1 LKQHPRRELLERS
14 LRERVLVFDG
24 ATGTWL
30 QDRDLGP
37 EDFGG
42 PDLEGCN
49 ENLLAVRPEL
59 VRAMHDDYLRAG
71 ADIIETNSFGA
82 TSLVLA
88 EYDLQDQ
95 ALELNRLAAR
105 IAREAA
111 EAASTEEK
119 PRFVAGSMGPTTKTL
134 SVVGG
139 ATFEQ
144 MLETY
149 REQALG
155 LIEGGAD
162 LLLLETV
169 QDTLNVKAGLLGIER
184 AQEQAGLRLPLGI
197 SCTIEPTGTML
208 AGQDVEAFWTSI
220 RHAQPLFVGLN
231 CSTGPSFMTDHVRTL
246 AGISEAFTSCYPNAG
261 LPDEDGLYHE
271 SPEQLAAKLRDFI
284 ERGWLNLIGGCCGT
298 TEDHVRCMSEA
309 VKGLRPRVPKGRS
322 LTTVS
327 GLEAVSFLPENRPL
341 LVGERTNVIGSRRF
355 KRLVAS
361 EDWDSAAEIGRR
373 QVRGGA
379 QVIDVCV
386 ADPDRDEKTDM
397 VALLSRLVRKIKAPL
412 MIDTTDPEVLEAALR
427 LSQGKAIVNSINL
440 EDGLDRFDEV
450 CPLLR
455 RYGAAVVVGCIDED
469 PVQGMA
475 VTRQRKLEIAGRAR
489 ELLTSQYG
497 IPEEDLIFDPLVF
510 PCGTGDEAYRGSA
523 AETIEGVRLIKKA
536 FPNCTTVL
544 GVSNVSF
551 GLPAAARE
559 VVNSVFLHDCTK
571 AGLDLAIVN
580 TERIERYASIN
591 EDERKLAEDLLYDR
605 SDDAITAIAA
615 HFRDRKTAVQAEPL
629 AGLPLDERIA
639 RHVIEGIQ
647 EGVVDALEEART
659 DRSPLEIINGPLM
672 DGMDEVGRLF
682 NANELIVA
690 EVLQSAE
697 VMKTS
702 VTFLEQFMEQSESA
716 DRGKIL
722 LATVKGDVHDI
733 GKNLVEIILSNN
745 GYRVVNLGIKVLSSV
760 LVQAAQEHDPDAI
773 GLSGLLVKSTREMLL
788 TARDLKDA
796 GITVPVL
803 VGGAALSRRFART
816 RIAPEYDGLVVY
828 CKDATEGLS
837 SMRRLLDEEK
847 LAGLEEELRA
857 ESAQLLA
864 ATAKKAAA
872 QPTQAPAP
880 FEGRSPA
887 LRGDVGVPQPP
898 DLKRHVE
905 KGVHPDEVLPFLN
918 EQVLY
923 GRHLGLRGHV
933 GRLFEA
939 GDEKALDLKRKVEA
953 VRERAV
959 ERGLLAPKGVWR
971 YFPAVA
977 EGDSVV
983 LLDKPAGS
991 ELGRFDF
998 PRQPAGDRICLAD
1011 WLVSEDPAAPDF
1023 VAAFV
1028 VTCGEGLRV
1037 AATELKDSGD
1047 YLASHALQALGLEG
1061 AEAAAEWLHAR
1072 LRSAWGF
1079 ADPPGFSKT
1088 DVLKARYRG
1097 KRVSFGYPACPRL
1110 EDQATLF
1117 RLLEPG
1123 EIGVELTDGFM
1134 MDPEASVSAL
1144 VFHHP
1149 DARYFSVGD
1158 DRMS

>member
-1 LKQHPRRELLERS
+1 LKEHPRRELLEQS

-30 QDRDLGP
+30 QDRDLAAA
-37 EDFGG
+37 DFGG
-42 PDLEGCN
+42 DELEGCN
-49 ENLLAVRPEL
+49 ENLLRGRPEL
-59 VRAMHDDYLRAG
+59 VRAMHDDYLAAG
-71 ADIIETNSFGA
+71 ADIIETNSFGS
-82 TSLVLA
+82 TSIVLA
-88 EYDLQDQ
+88 EYGLEND
-95 ALELNRLAAR
+95 ALELNVLAAR
-105 IAREAA
+105 TAREAA
-111 EAASTEEK
+111 DAASTAEQ

-139 ATFEQ
+139 ATFEE

-155 LIEGGAD
+155 LIRGGAD
-162 LLLLETV
+162 LLLLETI
-169 QDTLNVKAGLLGIER
+169 QDTLNLKAGLIGIEL
-184 AQEQAGLRLPLGI
+184 AQDEAGLRLPLGI

-208 AGQDVEAFWTSI
+208 AGQDVEAFWTSVK
-220 RHAQPLFVGLN
+220 HADPLFVGLN
-231 CSTGPSFMTDHVRTL
+231 CSTGPDFMTDHVRTL
-246 AGISEAFTSCYPNAG
+246 AGISGAFTSCYPNAG

-271 SPEQLAAKLRDFI
+271 SPEQIAAKLRDFI

-298 TEDHVRCMSEA
+298 TQAHVRRMAEA
-309 VKGLRPRVPKGRS
+309 VRGLKPRVPQPRT
-322 LTTVS
+322 LATVS

-379 QVIDVCV
+379 QIIDVCV
-386 ADPDRDEKTDM
+386 ADPDRGEAEDM
-397 VALLSRLVRKIKAPL
+397 NALLSRLVRKVKAPL
-412 MIDTTDPEVLEAALR
+412 MIDTTDPAVLEGALR

-440 EDGLDRFDEV
+440 EDGLDRFEEV

-475 VTRQRKLEIAGRAR
+475 VTRERKLEVALRSH
-489 ELLTSQYG
+489 ELLTGRYG
-497 IPEEDLIFDPLVF
+497 IPAEDLIFDPLVF
-510 PCGTGDEAYRGSA
+510 PCGTGDEAYTGSA
-523 AETIEGVRLIKKA
+523 AETIEGVRLIKDA
-536 FPNCTTVL
+536 LPNCHTIL
-544 GVSNVSF
+544 GISNVSF

-580 TERIERYASIN
+580 TERLERYASIP
-591 EDERKLAEDLLYDR
+591 DEERELAENLLHAR
-605 SDDAITAIAA
+605 GDDPIAAIVA
-615 HFRDRKTAVQAEPL
+615 HFRDRKTAGEVEPL

-647 EGVVDALEEART
+647 EGVIEALDEART
-659 DRSPLEIINGPLM
+659 TRGPLEIINGPLM
-672 DGMDEVGRLF
+672 AGMDEVGRLF

-697 VMKTS
+697 VMKAA
-702 VTFLEQFMEQSESA
+702 VTHLEQFMERAEAA

-745 GYRVVNLGIKVLSSV
+745 GYRVINLGIKVLPSV
-760 LVQAAQEHDPDAI
+760 LVQAALEHDPDAI
-773 GLSGLLVKSTREMLL
+773 GLSGLLVKSTREMVL

-816 RIAPEYDGLVVY
+816 RIAPEYEGLVVY
-828 CKDATEGLS
+828 CKDATEGLG
-837 SMRRLLDEEK
+837 SMHRLLDDEK

-857 ESAQLLA
+857 ESAELLA
-864 ATAKKAAA
+864 ASARKQAGAR
-872 QPTQAPAP
+872 PAPAP
-880 FEGRSPA
+880 FVGRSSA
-887 LRGDVGVPQPP
+887 LRRDVEIPKPP
-898 DLKRHVE
+898 DLKRHLE
-905 KGVHPDEVLPFLN
+905 DGTDLHDVLPYLN

-933 GRLFEA
+933 GRLFES
-939 GDEKALDLKRKVEA
+939 GDAKALALKAKVEA
-953 VRERAV
+953 VRDDASD
-959 ERGLLAPKGVWR
+959 RGLLAPKAVWR
-971 YFPAVA
+971 YFAAIAQGDAVL
-977 EGDSVV
+977 
-983 LLDKPAGS
+983 LLDKPGGA
-991 ELGRFDF
+991 EIARFDF
-998 PRQPAGDRICLAD
+998 PRQPEGDRICLAD
-1011 WLVSEDPAAPDF
+1011 WLVSEDPTAPDF
-1023 VAAFV
+1023 LAGFV
-1028 VTCGEGLRV
+1028 VSCGAGLRD
-1037 AATELKDSGD
+1037 AATELKDAGD
-1047 YLASHALQALGLEG
+1047 YLASHALQALGLEA
-1061 AEAAAEWLHAR
+1061 AEATAEWLHAR
-1072 LRSAWGF
+1072 LRKAWGF
-1079 ADPPGFSKT
+1079 GDPAEFSKS

-1117 RLLEPG
+1117 RILEPG
-1123 EIGVELTDGFM
+1123 EVGVELTEGFM

-1144 VFHHP
+1144 AFHHP

-1158 DRMS
+1158 AGED